1 MSGCSWFSIYLKETW
16 LECTTSEPPHAVVR
30 YQAPVLL
37 GMDGVLIIVIM
48 LGVEITHLMAPLGA
62 FRMLVGGST
71 VHAVVEGGSGPDAC
85 FCFSTFCRSASR
97 RFRSSAS
104 LVLSAS
110 SRDFSSSNFFL
121 SSSGCEVVFEA
132 LLGLAISFSGDETKY
147 ATPKPTAAIVSTKI
161 IPITA
166 YGAF

>member
-1 MSGCSWFSIYLKETW
+1 MFMVSVYLNETW
-16 LECTTSEPPHAVVR
+16 FECTTSEPPHAVVR

-48 LGVEITHLMAPLGA
+48 LGVEITHRMAPFGVA
-62 FRMLVGGST
+62 RIFVGGST
-71 VHAVVEGGSGPDAC
+71 VHAVVEGGNDPDAC

-110 SRDFSSSNFFL
+110 RRDFSSSSFFL
-121 SSSGCEVVFEA
+121 SSSCGEVVFEA
-132 LLGLAISFSGDETKY
+132 LFGLAISFSCDETKY

-161 IPITA
+161 IPSMA
-166 YGAF
+166 YGGF